1 MTPSDIQFD
10 PFWCWLNSC
19 TCEEWSFLQSL
30 ASRWC
35 SCGTGKGRQWRASS
49 HQIYPLLPTS
59 QPQHRRIRRVCAEF
73 WLVTQSPIH
82 HGRHLQKI
90 QFHALKSVMFV
101 QFPLQLA
108 LDSARF
114 EFTLKMRLNR
124 IWPKDPTYAIFLKS
138 WVFKDVKYDIPMCQY
153 HSTRPQPIQLV
164 PTMQKKLFTS
174 SFQPKFLKIWFTKV
188 AATSSKSYVAAN
200 FFVPQSQVVLGACF
214 EP

>member
-1 MTPSDIQFD
+1 MRRMK
-10 PFWCWLNSC
+10 L
-19 TCEEWSFLQSL
+19 LQSL

-164 PTMQKKLFTS
+164 PTMQKSSLRHHFRRNSWKLGSQNLHVHGHFWCTCKFSFFPVFTTPRGI
-174 SFQPKFLKIWFTKV
+174 FGQKCVTMCHL
-188 AATSSKSYVAAN
+188 
-200 FFVPQSQVVLGACF
+200 
-214 EP
+214 

>member
-1 MTPSDIQFD
+1 MNFKNFNSTCIISGIRHYNMTFPKRFGEHHPILMTPSDIQFD

-101 QFPLQLA
+101 QYTYTQC
-108 LDSARF
+108 DSS
-114 EFTLKMRLNR
+114 NYC
-124 IWPKDPTYAIFLKS
+124 W
-138 WVFKDVKYDIPMCQY
+138 
-153 HSTRPQPIQLV
+153 
-164 PTMQKKLFTS
+164 
-174 SFQPKFLKIWFTKV
+174 
-188 AATSSKSYVAAN
+188 
-200 FFVPQSQVVLGACF
+200 
-214 EP
+214 